1 MENASKALIYAGEI
15 LVGVLLLTLMV
26 FLFQSLG
33 AFSDTVDKNIETK
46 NINEFNAPL
55 EKYRERKD
63 ITAHDI
69 ITMGNYAKQY
79 NEKMQSERLKVIVQ
93 GVESKFINAHKF
105 NEEQKQYEFIEKYST
120 KLENAQTGERKIIYF
135 ECTQMT
141 YDEET
146 GRINEIRLKIL

>member
-33 AFSDTVDKNIETK
+33 TFSGTVDQNIETK

-55 EKYRERKD
+55 EKYRGRKD

-69 ITMGNYAKQY
+69 ITMGNYARQY
-79 NEKMQSERLKVIVQ
+79 NEKI
-93 GVESKFINAHKF
+93 ESKKLKIIIEDVDSQYIYAHDFKDQ
-105 NEEQKQYEFIEKYST
+105 EKQSKFIEKYST
-120 KLENAQTGERKIIYF
+120 YEDEETREIKIIYF
-135 ECTQMT
+135 ECKQMT

-146 GRINEIRLKIL
+146 GKINKIIVKKLQ